1 MTTSKPYTIDKQA
14 VWEAWKQGKANHGAA
29 GIDGETIAA
38 FEQRLQDNL
47 YKLWN
52 RMSSGS
58 YFPPPVRQVEIPKG
72 DGRVRTLGVPTVADR
87 IAQTVV
93 KRYLEP
99 VVEPLFHPDSYG
111 YRPGRSARQAV
122 GVCRERC
129 WQEDWLIDLDL
140 RAFFDT
146 LDHALVLKAV
156 RHHTDLPWIALYI
169 ERWLT
174 APVQMEDG
182 TLVERKQ
189 GSPQGSAIS
198 PLLAN
203 LYLHW
208 AFDAWMQRAFLGI
221 RFERYCD
228 DIVVHCRSQQQARH
242 LLEQISE
249 RLAACGLD
257 VNQAKTRIVYC
268 QDDRRNGH
276 HAHVQFDFLG
286 YILSGSPSRRSGPRK
301 PRSSVPR
308 SAEREVVPGV
318 QPGHQRPRVEA
329 ARAGDQTLAPA
340 AVQRSEPGRPGR
352 PHQCRGA
359 RMAHLLRTLLPVRAE
374 AAPRPDQR
382 ASGAVGTTE
391 VQTVAGPSSARLA
404 VFGERGNPSAA
415 TVRALGAGSATEGW
429 VRGAG

>member
-1 MTTSKPYTIDKQA
+1 MTTSKPYQIDKQV
-14 VWEAWKQGKANHGAA
+14 VWEAWKQVKANHGAA

-58 YFPPPVRQVEIPKG
+58 YFPPPVRQMQIPKG
-72 DGRVRTLGVPTVADR
+72 DGRVRTLGIPTVADR

-93 KRYLEP
+93 TRYLEP
-99 VVEPLFHPDSYG
+99 MVEPRFHPDPYG
-111 YRPGRSARQAV
+111 YRPGRSALQAV

-156 RHHTDLPWIALYI
+156 RHHTELPWIARSI

-174 APVQMEDG
+174 APVQLEDG

-208 AFDAWMQRAFLGI
+208 AFDAWMQRAFPGI

-228 DIVVHCRSQQQARH
+228 DIVVHSRSQQQARH
-242 LLEQISE
+242 LLERISE

-257 VNQAKTRIVYC
+257 VNQEKTRIVYC
-268 QDDRRNGH
+268 RDDRRNGH

-286 YILSGSPSRRSGPRK
+286 YTFRARPCQDRRSGKSFLGFNPAISDREWK
-301 PRSSVPR
+301 RLGQEIRHWHLQRSSDQSLDDLAGRINTVVRGWYTYYGRYYPSVLRPLLARINEHLVRWAQRKYKRLRGHPQRAWQFLAGVATRAPR
-308 SAEREVVPGV
+308 LFAHWELGL
-318 QPGHQRPRVEA
+318 RPR
-329 ARAGDQTLAPA
+329 AG
-340 AVQRSEPGRPGR
+340 
-352 PHQCRGA
+352 
-359 RMAHLLRTLLPVRAE
+359 
-374 AAPRPDQR
+374 
-382 ASGAVGTTE
+382 
-391 VQTVAGPSSARLA
+391 
-404 VFGERGNPSAA
+404 
-415 TVRALGAGSATEGW
+415 
-429 VRGAG
+429 